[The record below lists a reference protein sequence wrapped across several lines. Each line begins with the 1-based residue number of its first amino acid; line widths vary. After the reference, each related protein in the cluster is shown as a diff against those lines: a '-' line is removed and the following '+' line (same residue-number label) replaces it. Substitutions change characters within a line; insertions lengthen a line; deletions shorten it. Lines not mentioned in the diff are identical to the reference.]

1 MEPGSPVAWQAT
13 CRVGSKGT
21 LVRMEIHPLQAVA
34 ELRAVEGLQQAV
46 WGMTDREVV
55 PCHQLLAAVRNGGVV
70 LGAFSEGR
78 LVGFCYAF
86 VGWRQGERVLHS
98 HMTAVLPGLQDRDVG
113 YRLKLAQREWALAQG
128 YRRVV
133 WTFDPLQSR
142 NAYFNLHKLGAR
154 AERYEVNYYGE
165 MDDELNRGLPTDRL
179 EVDWWVSSEPVVAR
193 LEGRRPA
200 PRLEG
205 TRAVLEAEG
214 DAPGRV
220 HRPTG
225 LLLRLEVPASIS
237 ALRERDPQL
246 ALAWRLATR
255 QAFLRCFREG
265 YAAVDFVREG
275 GRGFYVL
282 ERSR

>member
-1 MEPGSPVAWQAT
+1 M
-13 CRVGSKGT
+13 GSKGI
-21 LVRMEIHPLQAVA
+21 LVWVEIRPLEAVA

-46 WGMTDREVV
+46 WGMPDREVV

-86 VGWRQGERVLHS
+86 VGWREGERVLHS

-154 AERYEVNYYGE
+154 SERYEVNYYGE

-179 EVDWWVSSEPVVAR
+179 EVDWWVTSKSVVAR
-193 LEGRRPA
+193 LEGRWAAAHLEDARP
-200 PRLEG
+200 
-205 TRAVLEAEG
+205 VLEAEG

-220 HRPTG
+220 RRPAGT
-225 LLLRLEVPASIS
+225 LLRLEVPASIS
-237 ALRERDPQL
+237 VLRERDPEL

-265 YAAVDFVREG
+265 YVAVDFAREG

>member
-1 MEPGSPVAWQAT
+1 
-13 CRVGSKGT
+13 
-21 LVRMEIHPLQAVA
+21 MEIHPLQAVA

-70 LGAFSEGR
+70 LGAFAEGR

-193 LEGRRPA
+193 LEGRRAA

-214 DAPGRV
+214 
-220 HRPTG
+220 
-225 LLLRLEVPASIS
+225 
-237 ALRERDPQL
+237 
-246 ALAWRLATR
+246 
-255 QAFLRCFREG
+255 
-265 YAAVDFVREG
+265 
-275 GRGFYVL
+275 
-282 ERSR
+282 